1 MLGADTDK
9 TLRRSAQLEF
19 NIHNSVG
26 GRGSICFDRLAL
38 KVLPASDTSPLTAK
52 AITDTAPALVHRL
65 VDGRPETFG

>member
-1 MLGADTDK
+1 MLGAPDTDK

-52 AITDTAPALVHRL
+52 AITDTA
-65 VDGRPETFG
+65 